1 MARPR
6 LGILTGISY
15 ISGLDYY
22 RGINEKFCAATA
34 QGHLMAPNPDI
45 VTVSVDC
52 DEYVH
57 HLTEKAFDKVAAH
70 LVAGA
75 DRLVPAGCELLVIAS
90 NTGHIAAP
98 EIAAAHPGL
107 GILHIADCCARQMMA
122 AGMSRIGLIGTQPTM
137 EEDYLR
143 ERLRQHGIGTIIPE
157 DRSEREALYEI
168 ICQELSF
175 DICEDA
181 SRDRM
186 VKSIRG
192 LIARGAQGCLL
203 GCTEIELLV
212 KQVDVPY
219 TPLFPSAEIH
229 IAATVQVLLGE
240 RSAAEFEPR

>member
-75 DRLVPAGCELLVIAS
+75 DRLAAAGCDLLVIAS
-90 NTGHIAAP
+90 NTPSTALEASLFDRPLESATALIRSF
-98 EIAAAHPGL
+98 L
-107 GILHIADCCARQMMA
+107 FIL
-122 AGMSRIGLIGTQPTM
+122 
-137 EEDYLR
+137 
-143 ERLRQHGIGTIIPE
+143 
-157 DRSEREALYEI
+157 
-168 ICQELSF
+168 
-175 DICEDA
+175 
-181 SRDRM
+181 
-186 VKSIRG
+186 V
-192 LIARGAQGCLL
+192 
-203 GCTEIELLV
+203 
-212 KQVDVPY
+212 
-219 TPLFPSAEIH
+219 
-229 IAATVQVLLGE
+229 
-240 RSAAEFEPR
+240 

>member
-15 ISGLDYY
+15 ISGLDYF
-22 RGINEKFCAATA
+22 RGINEKFCAAMS
-34 QGHLMAPNPDI
+34 QGHVMVPNPDI

-70 LVAGA
+70 LVAGV
-75 DRLVPAGCELLVIAS
+75 DRLVAARCDLLVIAS
-90 NTGHIAAP
+90 STGHIAAP
-98 EIAAAHPGL
+98 AISAAHPDL
-107 GILHIADCCARQMMA
+107 DILHIADCSARQMRL
-122 AGMSRIGLIGTQPTM
+122 AGVSRVGLIGTQPTM

-143 ERLRQHGIGTIIPE
+143 GRLLQHGIETIVPQ
-157 DRSEREALYEI
+157 DASEREMLYEI

-175 DICEDA
+175 DIFKDA

-186 VKSIRG
+186 VESILG
-192 LIARGAQGCLL
+192 LQARGAQACLL

-212 KQVDVPY
+212 KQMDVPD

-229 IAATVQVLLGE
+229 IAAAADVLLGK
-240 RSAAEFEPR
+240 RSLADIAPI